1 MAVSSGDVLTNDQE
15 GNIDFE
21 EDIKESEESGQSETS
36 PKVKRVDAKSVY
48 QRELVRIKA
57 ETIAIG
63 LRVWEKFRDKAKPN
77 LVNTENTSPK
87 ENPDTLPLTFKEKL
101 HRKILSIQAQ
111 IEGVKDLEKF
121 NSFVNYLESAFTY
134 DTYKEIKLPKS
145 VPKSNEDILIGDWLK
160 KGWKVYLKPSQADR
174 ENNETKMLEYTLV
187 KPEPLTLK
195 RGDVRAVLSL
205 INNENDPVEITKN
218 LAKIGFTID
227 RVYFGAPTHAEVMS
241 KFYTSKHPLEA
252 IKLVQENLPY
262 WDLSEKNENGSQLYN
277 FFDKGRFK
285 FLTDLAQSENPN
297 SILSPENANRINILA
312 AALKARLSPEYISE
326 LNELANNPD
335 QLEFITILLDKNIC
349 EDSIPDISIIKALD
363 NAGVLKSLVELN
375 RMGIWLDPENLT
387 KWGARNSSR
396 PSISKLFNSHEKEVD
411 LKNTIIYLK
420 ELLSKEDIVNV
431 LENESNSD
439 FLIAYKKLGG
449 KTIHPEHFEHFKEF
463 FQRCEGKLDKAYFVI
478 LLLKQF
484 NSDKKVNLL
493 DIATFLERTDSSF
506 ETLTNPNFINF
517 LKLINEKAGVKINSF
532 DLLQGETGSYQTVFN
547 DTNLLSKFTKNT
559 TLEIIKAIH
568 PNGEINFKSIDYYDE
583 LGNTP
588 GIANLILSLKGLGFQ
603 FDPSLLPSLK
613 ELELFLSTPDLIKII
628 NSENTINVF
637 KELIEK
643 CDLKPNA
650 SDLLSLLK
658 LLENPNLLIE
668 LSKPET
674 IDYLSKVKGSSNII
688 ADIENMLSLDSDSR
702 ELLIQIVETYAYSP
716 NFNIEFIN
724 QKEMLSKILDS
735 KEMRDKI
742 FSEKSK
748 NIFGALKKIDP
759 RFRIKDLNQLEML
772 SLAPDDFI
780 DFVNLVQTKYHS
792 ELTTGNFNELV
803 KFSLNRSNYFR
814 VIDKLVEY
822 GESYMASG
830 LIEKRLDSVGK
841 LVDNFDQLDTVLIGL
856 KSVIGYRFDT
866 KDMGDLVNAVENK
879 LNTERI
885 RALKIIHSK
894 YFVGDNISISLIEDL
909 LVIEQNSSY
918 IESLKTIKYVF
929 SYGDFYNLKKLFTHP
944 NKETLLTALQ
954 ALHKDNNKIKFQ
966 PSNID
971 IYLSLAEI
979 PDINDK
985 INAAIKGKISA
996 DFVLQENLRLFSNL
1010 GANAETYSHAKELMN
1025 ADYFRNIRDAGNR
1038 LNQFLNAL
1046 LNSAL
1051 PKELAIKIFNV
1062 CKKPTE
1068 LGDLS
1073 VKVCIVSELVSLTN
1087 NPSLLEPVLKGESYM
1102 EVENELNKLLFD
1114 LGLPQIYSNLDKDG
1128 VQKKIS
1134 EIKYLSLTDKDFQ
1147 EAANLCCMALS
1158 IYTKAYGKDS
1168 PVTKTLVAGIRKT
1181 LDLNLDFRDPTDY
1194 LSKRIEGSKNQFG
1207 RVLEGLPQNVTDAVL
1222 KMWQDISNTT
1232 TVRTLGI
1239 DVIKEEDT
1247 LRRLKRIKQTVEIDL
1262 AIHLNTKLKE
1272 KINIIQKQVESGQ
1285 IKGKDKVQWKIYQEY
1300 LLTPEGNLRTDLP
1313 QVYKEIKTFIRASK
1327 NKIKDPS
1334 IPKDEKLTLVKELG
1348 VYQNSADM
1356 IRTIYKLSNISEQK
1370 FKVKRNYAGEVDK
1383 DIVLFRNSLKI
1394 LGIITDRNTELYEKS
1409 KQSNSGNASSEKKTN
1424 ISSIS
1429 PLDLAILNDLDSIV
1443 STISEESIQRQVIFN
1458 TETTVKFTDL
1468 AKAPEMNTSCQ
1479 RLTERTEYNQAAFSR
1494 LLDGND
1500 EMLNSYTEID
1510 GNKVRLARCFVEL
1523 SKIEQDG
1530 IKDPKTVLLLD
1541 RLYVNPSYGNLSDQ
1555 FAISMLDITLKRLE
1569 GLPEVSILLSGT
1581 AFAEAGIIN
1590 KIVEAYGYR
1599 IRVITGKYFINES
1612 KIPDKKYYD
1621 SFSGLNDVSTSTF
1634 KPFESMYLI
1643 EKK

>member
-1 MAVSSGDVLTNDQE
+1 MAVSSGDVLVNNNENSVDFDKDIIDSEGTDQAE
-15 GNIDFE
+15 
-21 EDIKESEESGQSETS
+21 KSTKS
-36 PKVKRVDAKSVY
+36 KRVDVKSVY

-63 LRVWEKFRDKAKPN
+63 LRVWDSFKEKAKPTLN
-77 LVNTENTSPK
+77 VVK
-87 ENPDTLPLTFKEKL
+87 ENPILTEVENKPLTFKEKL
-101 HRKILSIQAQ
+101 HRRILSIQAQ
-111 IEGVKDLEKF
+111 VEGVKDLAKF
-121 NSFVNYLESAFTY
+121 NDFVNYLESTLTEAR
-134 DTYKEIKLPKS
+134 YKNINIPNNIT
-145 VPKSNEDILIGDWLK
+145 NEEKNNILKGWQDKGWSFSEYPREEENEVKPNTAYMLK
-160 KGWKVYLKPSQADR
+160 KEKPFLIER
-174 ENNETKMLEYTLV
+174 RN
-187 KPEPLTLK
+187 
-195 RGDVRAVLSL
+195 VRAILKL
-205 INNENDPVEITKN
+205 INRDNNPIEITRN
-218 LAKIGFTID
+218 LVKIGFTIEKHNLQ
-227 RVYFGAPTHAEVMS
+227 FPTFIEEMA
-241 KFYTSKHPLEA
+241 KFYTSPYALEA
-252 IKLVQENLPY
+252 IKLVQENIPY
-262 WDLSEKNENGSQLYN
+262 WNLSDENSYSDRNSQ
-277 FFDKGRFK
+277 FFNDGKFK
-285 FLTDLAQSENPN
+285 FLTELSQSDSPN
-297 SILSPENANRINILA
+297 NILSKENAEKINILA
-312 AALKARLSPEYISE
+312 AALKKHLSPEYVKE
-326 LNELANNPD
+326 LNEMVENPD
-335 QLEFITILLDKNIC
+335 QLEFITILLDRNVC
-349 EDSIPDISIIKALD
+349 EDSSPDISTVKALD
-363 NAGVLKSLVELN
+363 EAGVLKDLITLS
-375 RMGIWLDPENLT
+375 RIGIWLDPEELNT
-387 KWGARNSSR
+387 RTARHGSI
-396 PSISKLFNSHEKEVD
+396 PSISKLFNSSDREANLESTITH
-411 LKNTIIYLK
+411 LKKI
-420 ELLSKEDIVNV
+420 LSGEDIVSILSDSAKV
-431 LENESNSD
+431 D
-439 FLIAYKKLGG
+439 FLKIYTDLTGE
-449 KTIHPEHFEHFKEF
+449 TIHPENLGDYIEY
-463 FQRCEGKLDKAYFVI
+463 FQRCEGKLEQAHFVI
-478 LLLKQF
+478 KLIKSF
-484 NSDKKVNLL
+484 NRDEKINLL

-506 ETLTNPNFINF
+506 ETLTNPNFLNF

-547 DTNLLSKFTKNT
+547 DTNLLSKFTKDT

-613 ELELFLSTPDLIKII
+613 ELGLFLSTPDLIKII

-637 KELIEK
+637 KELNEK
-643 CDLKPNA
+643 CDLKLNA
-650 SDLLSLLK
+650 SDLVSLLK

-724 QKEMLSKILDS
+724 QKEMLLKILDS

-748 NIFGALKKIDP
+748 NIFGALKKTDP
-759 RFRIKDLNQLEML
+759 KFRIKDLNQLEML

-803 KFSLNRSNYFR
+803 KFSLNRTNYFR

-885 RALKIIHSK
+885 RSLKIIHSK

-929 SYGDFYNLKKLFTHP
+929 SYGDFYNLKKLFTYP

-996 DFVLQENLRLFSNL
+996 DFVLQDNLRLFSNL

-1087 NPSLLEPVLKGESYM
+1087 NPSLLEPVLKGESYID
-1102 EVENELNKLLFD
+1102 VENELNKLLFD

-1168 PVTKTLVAGIRKT
+1168 PVTKTLIAGIRKT
-1181 LDLNLDFRDPTDY
+1181 LDLNLDFRDPKDY

-1327 NKIKDPS
+1327 NKIKDPN

-1383 DIVLFRNSLKI
+1383 DIVLFRNSLKS

-1409 KQSNSGNASSEKKTN
+1409 KQTSSENTSGEKKTN

-1621 SFSGLNDVSTSTF
+1621 SFDGLRDVSTSTYY
-1634 KPFESMYLI
+1634 PFASMYLI